1 MVHEKKKNPTSLT
14 IRNMQI
20 KTIMRFNTIK
30 IFNYD
35 ENLSLIS
42 LALFISRKKYL
53 KIKEFLDSIVL
64 GWFRFEFLV

>member
-1 MVHEKKKNPTSLT
+1 
-14 IRNMQI
+14 MQI
-20 KTIMRFNTIK
+20 KTVMRFNTIK

-42 LALFISRKKYL
+42 LALLISRKKYL